1 MLKKANHLASL
12 TERTKALSYLP
23 KSLLERYNDQKKLNQ
38 AFLEALSDVLPVQT
52 LSACT
57 AVHYKTATLVIATSN
72 QTLVS
77 HLTYLT
83 PKLLDAL
90 SAHRD
95 FRAIK
100 TLSVVYTK
108 PAR

>member
-12 TERTKALSYLP
+12 TERTKAVSYLP
-23 KSLLERYNDQKKLNQ
+23 KTLLERYHEQERLNH
-38 AFLEALSDVLPVQT
+38 AFQIALSNVLPVQT

-57 AVHYKTATLVIATSN
+57 VVYYKTGELALATSN

-95 FRAIK
+95 FKAIT
-100 TLSVVYTK
+100 TLSIVYTK
-108 PAR
+108 SAR